1 MDTDGIG
8 AMEMSWNIELK
19 EQNLQPMLFIK
30 VKTSVEGLQKIIGE
44 SYMKIM
50 AYLTELGQQPSFAP
64 FAAYYNLDM
73 QNLEVE
79 LGFPVAKQLP
89 GKSEILAGQIPPGR
103 MISCVYKG
111 AYAGMEKLY
120 TEMFQWIA
128 ENGYEF
134 VGVVYEYYL
143 NSPMEVPESELL
155 TRIDLPIKTI
165 PCYAGSSE

>member
-1 MDTDGIG
+1 
-8 AMEMSWNIELK
+8 MSWNIELK

-155 TRIDLPIKTI
+155 TRVDLPIKTI
-165 PCYAGSSE
+165 PCHTGGGE